1 MKLFRVL
8 IKLLL
13 IVGALNWGLIAFFHY
28 DVVADLFGGPMMM
41 GTRIAYGVIGVAGL
55 LALFTFC
62 RRCCGGSSGGCGCGP
77 DCGCKNGGS
86 GDGCGCRK
94 P

>member
-1 MKLFRVL
+1 MKLFRIL

-28 DVVADLFGGPMMM
+28 DVVADLFGGPLMM
-41 GTRIAYGVIGVAGL
+41 GTRVVYGAVGIAGVIAL
-55 LALFTFC
+55 LRLFC
-62 RRCCGGSSGGCGCGP
+62 RCCGNKGGCGCGP
-77 DCGCKNGGS
+77 SCNCGGNCGG
-86 GDGCGCRK
+86 GCGCRK